1 MATRS
6 SNVVIVDAVRTTI
19 GRRNGGLSSLHP
31 AEVLGLVQ
39 KGIVDRTG
47 IDPAQIEQV
56 VGGCVSQVG
65 EQAFNVTRTAWL
77 AAGLP
82 LTTAA
87 PSSPLWTYQGASY
100 PSVSAW
106 FNLSHS
112 AYPHSHRTA
121 SHHYWMRNPE
131 YHVASGS
138 RSGLCRSMT

>member
-6 SNVVIVDAVRTTI
+6 SNVVIVDAVRTTV

-82 LTTAA
+82 LTEVGVVTAGTGVA
-87 PSSPLWTYQGASY
+87 LLGDEAGTLRAGAHDHFQHDI
-100 PSVSAW
+100 P
-106 FNLSHS
+106 
-112 AYPHSHRTA
+112 
-121 SHHYWMRNPE
+121 
-131 YHVASGS
+131 
-138 RSGLCRSMT
+138 